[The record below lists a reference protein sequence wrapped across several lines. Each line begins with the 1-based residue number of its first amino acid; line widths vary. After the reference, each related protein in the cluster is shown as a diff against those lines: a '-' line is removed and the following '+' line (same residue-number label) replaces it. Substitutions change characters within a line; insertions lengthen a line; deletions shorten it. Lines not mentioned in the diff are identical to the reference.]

1 MPAPVSNLG
10 LIDVGITTVLYNKF
24 KGYLGNGTQ
33 PNTVIRYPME
43 VAQREFAEKEG
54 NQVIN
59 FISFYRNLT
68 QFSWARNRSPVGL
81 SGVPLTYTTSSM
93 DVQTM
98 GRAIPLDL
106 TYEIV
111 FWHLDKDVINIL
123 IENFF
128 FWIFNQPTLTIS
140 LQNFPTSI
148 YVNMTDSPVDD
159 LSTIRNMYQVGKY
172 WVFKGTMKF
181 ESWVPQIDQSGGTIQ
196 EIICHLWYKEAG
208 LEKSLSLGSFTI
220 P

>member
-10 LIDVGITTVLYNKF
+10 VIDVAIAAALYNKF
-24 KGYLGNGTQ
+24 KVYLGNNTQ
-33 PNTVIRYPME
+33 ANTIIRYPME
-43 VAQREFAEKEG
+43 VAQREYAEKEG
-54 NQVIN
+54 NQVID
-59 FISFYRNLT
+59 FISFYRNVT
-68 QFSWARNRSPVGL
+68 QFSWERNRSSVAL
-81 SGVPLTYTTSSM
+81 AGVPLTYTDSSM
-93 DVQTM
+93 TTQTI

-111 FWHLDKDVINIL
+111 FWHLDKDVINVL

-128 FWIFNQPTLTIS
+128 FWLFSYPTLTIE
-140 LQNFPTSI
+140 LQNFPTSV
-148 YVNMTDSPVDD
+148 YVNMTENPAED

-181 ESWVPQIDQSGGTIQ
+181 ESWIPQIDESNSTIYQ
-196 EIICHLWYKEAG
+196 IICKIWYKEAG
-208 LEKSLSLGSFTI
+208 LTSNLLLGTVTV